1 MTAEVKLEELQSFAQ
16 AFWKQVEDAKVFAF
30 HGPMG
35 AGKTTTINALCAA
48 KGIHDLS
55 GSPTFSIINEYM
67 FEENGVQKELYHIDL
82 YRLRDADEA
91 IAAGVEECMF
101 SGAICFI
108 EWPERATSL
117 FDNETVHVLIEPVNE
132 HTRKITILSA
142 AQFNAP
148 D

>member
-1 MTAEVKLEELQSFAQ
+1 MTAAVKLEELPSFAQ
-16 AFWKQVEDAKVFAF
+16 AFWRHVADARIFAF
-30 HGPMG
+30 HGNVG

-67 FEENGVQKELYHIDL
+67 FEEHSLQMELYHIDL
-82 YRLRDADEA
+82 YRLKDADEA

-117 FDNETVHVLIEPVNE
+117 FDEDTVHVVIKPVDE
-132 HTRKITILSA
+132 HTRKIEILSA
-142 AQFNAP
+142 AQFNAR

>member
-1 MTAEVKLEELQSFAQ
+1 MTAAVKLEELDSFAP
-16 AFWKQVEDAKVFAF
+16 AFWEHVADAKVFAF
-30 HGPMG
+30 HGAMG

-82 YRLRDADEA
+82 YRLKDADEA
-91 IAAGVEECMF
+91 IAAGVEECMY
-101 SGAICFI
+101 SGAICFV
-108 EWPERATSL
+108 EWPERAPSL
-117 FDNETVHVLIEPVNE
+117 FDEDTVHVVIEPVDE
-132 HTRKITILSA
+132 HTRKIDILSA